1 MVRERKPRHEP
12 RARLTAAL
20 GERSDRRQC
29 RGRVACAGL
38 GVLLLGG
45 CLRPSHERARR
56 DERVGIADIGS
67 VRVTVDEGRAV
78 VRELAPDRVVLWESA
93 PSISLSLSWSGPPPI
108 ELTLEV
114 MNCMP
119 GAELEAPPGALLLDS
134 GRANGRCTFRL
145 GSIEADPNL
154 ALRIAPPAARD
165 VAPFQFAVLSDVQE
179 AITRVQDIYAVLERE
194 PDLDFLLGA
203 GDLTEQ
209 GTRAELERF
218 ERELRT
224 LSIPYYTTLG
234 NHELGVSPSLFQDY
248 FGRGSQ
254 SFTHRGVRFTL
265 LDSASA
271 TIDPIVFD
279 WLDEWLDAG
288 ANQAHVVAMHIPPL
302 DPVGV
307 RNGAFANRNEAA
319 KLLGRLAAAD
329 VDLTLYGHIHSY
341 YHFENAGIAAHVSGG
356 GGAIPERFD
365 DIGRHFL
372 VVAVDPMTQD
382 LAVRVVRVD

>member
-1 MVRERKPRHEP
+1 MVNERKRRRGRQGGLGPSQSATQCRP
-12 RARLTAAL
+12 VGLGALARLTLAL
-20 GERSDRRQC
+20 L
-29 RGRVACAGL
+29 V
-38 GVLLLGG
+38 G
-45 CLRPSHERARR
+45 CLRPSEERARR
-56 DERVGIADIGS
+56 DERVGIADTDGL
-67 VRVTVDEGRAV
+67 RVVVDQGRAA
-78 VRELAPDRVVLWESA
+78 VRELTPERVVLWESA
-93 PSISLSLSWSGPPPI
+93 PSISLSLTWSTPLPSD
-108 ELTLEV
+108 LTLEV

-119 GAELEAPPGALLLDS
+119 GAELEAVPGAELLES
-134 GRANGRCTFRL
+134 SRADGRCTFRL
-145 GSIEADPNL
+145 GSIQADPTLELRVAPAN
-154 ALRIAPPAARD
+154 ALDAT
-165 VAPFQFAVLSDVQE
+165 PFQFAVLSDVQE

-194 PDLDFLLGA
+194 PDIDFLLGA

-218 ERELRT
+218 ERELRSLT
-224 LSIPYYTTLG
+224 IPYYTTLG

-279 WLDEWLDAG
+279 WLDEWLAAG
-288 ANQAHVVAMHIPPL
+288 AAQPHVVAMHIPPL

-372 VVAVDPMTQD
+372 VVAVDPTTQD
-382 LAVRVVRVD
+382 FAVRVVRVD